1 MLAVETSCQ
10 DGRVSTR
17 TGRPPR
23 LSRAQIVAAARELI
37 ETHGVQAL
45 TMRRLA
51 TELGATPMA
60 LYHHVPDKDALL
72 LLLLD
77 DVATGAV
84 HPPLPDDPWERLIVA
99 ARAMHD
105 ILAPVPWITEV
116 LTADDLLS
124 PAALWY
130 PETILD
136 AAMDA
141 GLDAERAVHAYRTIW
156 YYTAGE
162 ILIRAA
168 ARRRRDDDRPV
179 FRERVF
185 ADIDA
190 GELPRLAAVAD
201 RWSALTAADT
211 YEQGLRAL
219 VDGLLPAR

>member
-1 MLAVETSCQ
+1 M
-10 DGRVSTR
+10 
-17 TGRPPR
+17 
-23 LSRAQIVAAARELI
+23 AAARELI

-51 TELGATPMA
+51 TELGVTPMA
-60 LYHHVPDKDALL
+60 VYHHVADRDALL
-72 LLLLD
+72 LLLLEE
-77 DVATGAV
+77 VAAAAV
-84 HPPLPDDPWERLIVA
+84 RPSLPADPRERLIVA
-99 ARAMHD
+99 SRAMHG

-130 PETILD
+130 PEAILD
-136 AAMDA
+136 AAMEC
-141 GLDAERAVHAYRTIW
+141 GLDAERAVHAYRSIW

-162 ILIRAA
+162 ILVRAA
-168 ARRRRDDDRPV
+168 AERRRRDDRPP

-190 GELPRLAAVAD
+190 EQLPRLAAVAD
-201 RWSALTAADT
+201 RWADLTAADT

-219 VDGLLPAR
+219 VDGLLAG

>member
-1 MLAVETSCQ
+1 M
-10 DGRVSTR
+10 STR

-51 TELGATPMA
+51 TELGVTPMA
-60 LYHHVPDKDALL
+60 VYHHVADRDALL
-72 LLLLD
+72 LLLLEE
-77 DVATGAV
+77 VAAAAV
-84 HPPLPDDPWERLIVA
+84 RPSPPADPRERLIVA

-130 PETILD
+130 PEAILD
-136 AAMDA
+136 AAMA
-141 GLDAERAVHAYRTIW
+141 CGLDADRAVHAYRSIW

-162 ILIRAA
+162 ILVRAA
-168 ARRRRDDDRPV
+168 AERRRSRDDRPP
-179 FRERVF
+179 FREQVF

-190 GELPRLAAVAD
+190 EQLPRLAAVAD
-201 RWSALTAADT
+201 RWAELTAADT

-219 VDGLLPAR
+219 VGGLLAG

>member
-1 MLAVETSCQ
+1 M
-10 DGRVSTR
+10 
-17 TGRPPR
+17 
-23 LSRAQIVAAARELI
+23 AAARELI
-37 ETHGVQAL
+37 DTHGVQAL

-51 TELGATPMA
+51 TELGVTPMA
-60 LYHHVPDKDALL
+60 VYHHVADKDALL

-77 DVATGAV
+77 EAATAAPRPEL
-84 HPPLPDDPWERLIVA
+84 PPEPRERLIVA

-105 ILAPVPWITEV
+105 NLARVPWITEV

-136 AAMDA
+136 AAMSC
-141 GLDAERAVHAYRTIW
+141 GLDAERAVHAYRSIW

-168 ARRRRDDDRPV
+168 ARRRRSRDDRPI
-179 FRERVF
+179 FRERLF
-185 ADIDA
+185 AELDA
-190 GELPRLAAVAD
+190 EQLPRLAAVAD
-201 RWSALTAADT
+201 RWAELTAADT

-219 VDGLLPAR
+219 VDGLLPEG